1 MSDYVAL
8 DATVTIHM
16 MMRDGETE
24 EQASDRLY
32 DVMYDGLC
40 RLADHEIDFW
50 FENVRAIE

>member
-1 MSDYVAL
+1 MNDYVAL